1 MSSDPFAPTFDDLP
15 DVLPIFPL
23 PGTILLPR
31 CRLPLNVFEPRYL
44 AMTEAALKAGRII
57 GMIQPIDAGTDDPTP
72 EIHLT
77 GCAGRISSFSET
89 DDGRILL
96 ILTGLCR
103 FNVEEELQVDTPFR
117 QVRAD
122 WNPYRGDL
130 EDLGGGDIDR
140 DYLFEI
146 LRAYFDVR
154 GLDTDWDTL
163 ETSDDT
169 LLVNSLVMSC
179 PFDAGEKQVLLEA
192 TRVEDRNRLM
202 ISLMEMATLDSLDEL
217 GSMH

>member
-1 MSSDPFAPTFDDLP
+1 MSSDPFAQTFDDLP

-23 PGTILLPR
+23 PGTVLLPR

-44 AMTEAALKAGRII
+44 AMTEAALAAGRVI
-57 GMIQPIDAGTDDPTP
+57 GMIQPIDAGTDDPIP

-130 EDLGGGDIDR
+130 EDLGGGDINR

-163 ETSDDT
+163 KEADDE
-169 LLVNSLVMSC
+169 LLINSLSMLLE
-179 PFDAGEKQVLLEA
+179 FDPEDKQALLEA
-192 TRVEDRNRLM
+192 PSLATRRETLITLIEYALHGGNGEDL
-202 ISLMEMATLDSLDEL
+202 IQ
-217 GSMH
+217 